1 MHSIVLALIVLVVT
15 WQSDVVSFR
24 IGTNRLSPCHH
35 RNGMALQVGPGGIDV
50 SGMPFVPIPPE
61 LAQLQ
66 NVLSGPDNTLS
77 DISNA
82 LILAGGLG
90 FLVYEKRPRGSARD
104 DLMDVR
110 QSKIPGANLGVFAK
124 KIIPEGTT
132 LGRFPGFLVQAEEAL
147 ASKVS
152 DKARE
157 SAKKYMF
164 AVNDEQ
170 VIDPTNSA
178 GTLDLELTFLF
189 GLLKVDTMLA
199 RINEPPIGDDVNVY
213 TKIDATGVVVIA
225 ERNIFT
231 DEEILM
237 DYGRVYDRSDYEKQE
252 QLAKEA
258 DIKAT
263 LKKQLE
269 EEDMVRL
276 QPITVEQARAKGQG
290 GQKFNQDT
298 SNPEGFIGKLTKQ
311 DETKFQKAG
320 IMTPEEAAGMFTDM
334 GVGMFGSEADRDLID
349 SMTGKSRTDT
359 KTGGT
364 STDANSKE
372 RNTDYFGRGMGDD
385 DALMQSL
392 KDQMGSN
399 NLEGGAGDFF
409 GSTGGGA
416 SASSMFDE
424 LIGKSKTA
432 QKSTPI
438 PAPTP
443 ASAAKTTSSTPSSSS
458 SSSSSS
464 SPSGSDEMAKRPALT
479 VEEADELT
487 RSLDDMTD
495 AEVQRVLS
503 QLKEAVTSKL
513 KDEVVQSI
521 KTRKDEVVQ
530 SSAAKTP
537 KKMPRAKPLN
547 PEVRAKYGKELD
559 AIEDGLEK
567 IYSDPISVWQELMA
581 NPDKYLGD
589 ETDEGGK
596 PAEK

>member
-1 MHSIVLALIVLVVT
+1 MKQSAAALVLIFLAVT
-15 WQSDVVSFR
+15 WRSDVASFR
-24 IGTNRLSPCHH
+24 IGNSRLSYH
-35 RNGMALQVGPGGIDV
+35 RNGMALQVVPGGIDI
-50 SGMPFVPIPPE
+50 GALTFTPIPPE

-66 NVLSGPDNTLS
+66 DVLSGPADNTLS

-82 LILAGGLG
+82 LILAGGVG
-90 FLVYEKRPRGSARD
+90 YFVYEKRPRGSARD
-104 DLMDVR
+104 DLMEVR
-110 QSKIPGANLGVFAK
+110 QSKIAGANLGVFAK

-147 ASKVS
+147 AGKVS

-164 AVNDEQ
+164 AINDEQ

-199 RINEPPIGDDVNVY
+199 RINEPPIGGDVNVY
-213 TKIDATGVVVIA
+213 TRVDATGVVVIA

-263 LKKQLE
+263 LQKQLE

-298 SNPEGFIGKLTKQ
+298 SNPDGFIGKLTKQ
-311 DETKFQKAG
+311 DETKFAKAG

-334 GVGMFGSEADRDLID
+334 GVGMFGSEADRDLME
-349 SMTGKSRTDT
+349 SMQGKSKTTET
-359 KTGGT
+359 KSGGAAA
-364 STDANSKE
+364 DGNSKE
-372 RNTDYFGRGMGDD
+372 RNTDYFGRGGMGDD
-385 DALMQSL
+385 ELMQTL
-392 KDQMGSN
+392 KDQMGAN
-399 NLEGGAGDFF
+399 NLEEGGGDFF
-409 GSTGGGA
+409 GSTGGGGA

-424 LIGKSKTA
+424 LMGGKSKTA
-432 QKSTPI
+432 KKSTPI
-438 PAPTP
+438 AAPTP
-443 ASAAKTTSSTPSSSS
+443 VATKQTSPAPSSS
-458 SSSSSS
+458 
-464 SPSGSDEMAKRPALT
+464 SGSDEMVKRPALT

-495 AEVQRVLS
+495 AEVQRVLN
-503 QLKEAVTSKL
+503 QLKNAVTSKL

-521 KTRKDEVVQ
+521 KTRKDEVIQ
-530 SSAAKTP
+530 SSATKAP

-547 PEVRAKYGKELD
+547 PEVRAKYSKELD

-589 ETDEGGK
+589 ETEEEK
-596 PAEK
+596 PPAEK